1 MIKVNGRE
9 VEFTKFPN
17 GETKLIEDSIEK
29 GIALM
34 FPKISF
40 KYQDDS
46 DLIKLMFVKSYID
59 SLNGSGGA
67 TLTIYY
73 MPYSRMDR
81 SENKSAFTLKYV
93 ANFINSLGF
102 DRVRVIEPHSDVTP
116 ALIDNVEPVYVGFD
130 LLPTVMEAIG
140 FDKNK
145 DFLFFPDAGA
155 GKRYASLKGFKQL
168 VGYKHRDFQTG
179 EIKSL
184 KVVGEL
190 PEYPEKSKVL
200 IVDDLSSYG
209 GTFLHSGKALKNLG
223 FDKVYLQVAHAE
235 DSIFDGKLF
244 STDFVDGIYT
254 TDTILTKN
262 GVWINKQYDSKL
274 TVYNIEGV
282 LSND

>member
-1 MIKVNGRE
+1 MIKVNGKE
-9 VEFTKFPN
+9 VEFIQFPN
-17 GETKLIEDSIEK
+17 GETKLVEESIEK
-29 GIALM
+29 GVALM

-46 DLIKLMFVKSYID
+46 DLIKLMFVKNYLD
-59 SLNGSGGA
+59 SLGGIGGE

-81 SENKSAFTLKYV
+81 SENNSAFTLKYI
-93 ANFINSLGF
+93 ANFINYLNF
-102 DRVRVIEPHSDVTP
+102 ERVRVVEPHSDVTP
-116 ALIDNVEPVYVGFD
+116 ALINNVKPLYIGFD
-130 LLPTVMEAIG
+130 LLPIVMDSIG
-140 FDKNK
+140 FNKNK
-145 DFLFFPDAGA
+145 DYIFFPDAGA

-168 VGYKHRDFQTG
+168 VGHKHRDFQTG

-190 PEYPEKSKVL
+190 PEFPENSKVL

-209 GTFLHSGKALKNLG
+209 GTFLHSAKALKHIG

-235 DSIFDGKLF
+235 DSIFDGQLF
-244 STDFVDGIYT
+244 KTDFVDGIYT
-254 TDTILTKN
+254 TNTILSKN
-262 GVWINKQYDSKL
+262 GIWLNKQYDSKL
-274 TVYNIEGV
+274 TVFDIEGV